1 MFDQRL
7 HVSLPSLLL
16 LCLAAAQLHSTWAL
30 GQLHAAAVLEAIP
43 QENLIQGRNALE
55 KWEQHAASESGL
67 MNIILGNT
75 CFTSAISAMKQGCTK
90 TDSTNRCWLA
100 IQFTMCFQ
108 RASGFKVLDCP
119 TACPKYKRLQACVE
133 DCTAKMDQNT
143 YTTYTQFFGDVFN
156 MCLFLQTQNF
166 QEWTTALVQ
175 DMHSQTA
182 AANASLSAIK
192 GQLTSQQ
199 QLLQQSLQSLADLQT
214 VQLQVADAAQAG
226 LAEVQAVGALSVG
239 IQQSV
244 NESLAMTGNLSS
256 RQQQLLHGFGQLEQK
271 QKQQAE
277 QAATAW
283 QQLAADAAALEERQ
297 VRYESLQSQ
306 LLNASEGLL
315 QQSQGIARLMELLLH
330 YQHSGASL
338 LHSLHSSSTTLQD
351 IGFYAACLSV
361 PLLFFTHPPDAR
373 LLLLLSVLAA
383 WVAERAA
390 LQHILPLQHMLLGG
404 GGGLGAA
411 GGAAAAGGGMHYS
424 YLHAVKLGVR
434 VAVLGGGAGLALWM
448 LLRRHTEQQR
458 KEELFQQ
465 LKRSYDAASAASA
478 AGQQGFYEPATNAP
492 TYYQQPMQHVPAA
505 PAAATATKR
514 GKKANCTAVAGP
526 SSLQTAAAPL
536 TPAVGAAGP
545 AALVSAHLAHMQ
557 LPAHPQHVQQ
567 QQQQLSTWVPHQ
579 LPYYHP
585 SQAAAAA
592 AAAAVTPAQHRAAA
606 AAQAIHPSMLQHGTS
621 QGQYAAGP
629 AMPLGG
635 QLQLLQ
641 PAVSADQH
649 HGAASLSSVPEEGAS
664 DMQCEAAADSEQPSQ
679 QQQQSTRRPAA
690 RSKTAAAAAGA
701 SAAAAKGKPKAAAG
715 KRGRA
720 AAAAVAD
727 DAAASAGEEEEES
740 KKPQRRRRSGL

>member
-1 MFDQRL
+1 M
-7 HVSLPSLLL
+7 
-16 LCLAAAQLHSTWAL
+16 L
-30 GQLHAAAVLEAIP
+30 GSD
-43 QENLIQGRNALE
+43 ALE

-90 TDSTNRCWLA
+90 MDSTNRCWLA

-175 DMHSQTA
+175 DMYSQTA

-244 NESLAMTGNLSS
+244 NESLAMT
-256 RQQQLLHGFGQLEQK
+256 
-271 QKQQAE
+271 
-277 QAATAW
+277 
-283 QQLAADAAALEERQ
+283 
-297 VRYESLQSQ
+297 SQ

-411 GGAAAAGGGMHYS
+411 GGAAAAAAGGGMHYS

-448 LLRRHTEQQR
+448 LLRRHAEQQR

-465 LKRSYDAASAASA
+465 LKRSYDAAS
-478 AGQQGFYEPATNAP
+478 
-492 TYYQQPMQHVPAA
+492 
-505 PAAATATKR
+505 
-514 GKKANCTAVAGP
+514 VA
-526 SSLQTAAAPL
+526 
-536 TPAVGAAGP
+536 
-545 AALVSAHLAHMQ
+545 
-557 LPAHPQHVQQ
+557 
-567 QQQQLSTWVPHQ
+567 
-579 LPYYHP
+579 
-585 SQAAAAA
+585 
-592 AAAAVTPAQHRAAA
+592 
-606 AAQAIHPSMLQHGTS
+606 
-621 QGQYAAGP
+621 
-629 AMPLGG
+629 
-635 QLQLLQ
+635 
-641 PAVSADQH
+641 
-649 HGAASLSSVPEEGAS
+649 
-664 DMQCEAAADSEQPSQ
+664 
-679 QQQQSTRRPAA
+679 
-690 RSKTAAAAAGA
+690 
-701 SAAAAKGKPKAAAG
+701 
-715 KRGRA
+715 
-720 AAAAVAD
+720 
-727 DAAASAGEEEEES
+727 S